1 MKYLKKIPL
10 LFFLILT
17 ISCGFQPIL
26 KDLDLSRISFK
37 QINYTGDQR
46 LIFLAKS
53 NLNIRKNNSI
63 NGYILDLSFSESKS
77 TSSLDSAGNP
87 NKEQLTVNIG
97 MILKDNNN
105 KIITQDRFEGSR
117 TINVTSSLSA
127 DDQRLTLERLNI
139 ANEIFPRILFS
150 INLAF
155 KE

>member
-26 KDLDLSRISFK
+26 KDLDLTRISFK

-53 NLNIRKNNSI
+53 NLNLRKNNST

-139 ANEIFPRILFS
+139 TNELFPRILFS